1 MTKGTSFSKRENV
14 MKLTLTQ
21 MGLNP
26 VLCESMIL
34 FSSACMSTRS
44 KDVLQRWRV
53 SVPEMRLHRRY
64 IVTIYCWN
72 RLNTHSLVTCLNVS
86 CQIMNSNRYLLDKE
100 SYFYAFFFFGF
111 TFIRYCHG
119 FIDWN
124 GVDSYCEELGF
135 IFNECLTDAP
145 IHTLSRF
152 DSIGPHN
159 ALVSVCVREEV

>member
-1 MTKGTSFSKRENV
+1 

-26 VLCESMIL
+26 ILCESMIL
-34 FSSACMSTRS
+34 FSSACMSTKS

-100 SYFYAFFFFGF
+100 SYFYAFFFFLASLFFG
-111 TFIRYCHG
+111 TVMALSIKM
-119 FIDWN
+119 
-124 GVDSYCEELGF
+124 ELTVTVRNWAF
-135 IFNECLTDAP
+135 IFNECLTDAH

-152 DSIGPHN
+152 DSISPHN